1 MPSPL
6 CAASCYTPVRAPPP
20 LLRFRSPS
28 AQASASLDRAAPAVS
43 DDLVLRV
50 AEQLEDS
57 VTSSSPLL
65 DPLRSASA
73 LSLLS
78 TPWPTRC
85 SSEAFRF
92 TDTSYLRS
100 LPSRPPDL
108 APPASP
114 FVSHVHF
121 SDRILVSSSG
131 AHVSALAN
139 LPPGRA
145 RDRAA
150 AVLAASAEFAH
161 KDLFYDFN
169 AVGVRDVVVVHVPEG
184 VKAAEDPV
192 RIMFSYTNRAGGSML
207 MSNPRVLVVAEKEA
221 QVSVVE
227 DHFGAGEG
235 AGGCYW
241 ANPVMEIVVDEGARV
256 VHSYVQQQSFAAA
269 HTKWTVVKQVRCR
282 CIFCFH
288 Y

>member
-6 CAASCYTPVRAPPP
+6 CAASCSTAVRAPPP
-20 LLRFRSPS
+20 LLRFRRPA
-28 AQASASLDRAAPAVS
+28 AQASASLARAAPAVS
-43 DDLVLRV
+43 DDLVLRI

-78 TPWPTRC
+78 TPWPTRR

-92 TDTSYLRS
+92 TDISYLRS
-100 LPSRPPDL
+100 LPISLPSRAPDL
-108 APPASP
+108 APAASP
-114 FVSHVHF
+114 FASHVHF
-121 SDRILVSSSG
+121 SDGILVSSSG
-131 AHVSALAN
+131 AHVSALAD

-169 AVGVRDVVVVHVPEG
+169 SVGVRDVMVVHVPEG
-184 VKAAEDPV
+184 VKAADDPV
-192 RIMFSYTNRAGGSML
+192 HIVFTYTNSSGGRML

-221 QVSVVE
+221 EVAIVE
-227 DHFGAGEG
+227 EHFGAGEE
-235 AGGCYW
+235 GGCYW

-269 HTKWTVVKQVRCR
+269 HTKWTVVQQVLL
-282 CIFCFH
+282 F
-288 Y
+288 